1 MVAKKIKGDLNI
13 VRNYIS
19 CHPSNNEL
27 VKQADRKFGEYES
40 YIRELLEEN
49 TQLKQQIN
57 LLRSQHKQ
65 DFLTVATEIKSQ
77 ELYQTQKTLMHKYCA
92 EIKGLKKRNEE
103 LVYKIA
109 LLNKEKLGI

>member
-1 MVAKKIKGDLNI
+1 MVAKNIKKDLNI
-13 VRNYIS
+13 VRSYIS
-19 CHPSNNEL
+19 CHPSNNEI

-40 YIRELLEEN
+40 YIQELLEEN

-57 LLRSQHKQ
+57 LFRSQHKQ

-77 ELYQTQKTLMHKYCA
+77 ELYQAQKKLMHKYCE
-92 EIKGLKKRNEE
+92 EIKNLKKSNEE
-103 LVYKIA
+103 LVCKIA